1 MLQYIYKNSFSL
13 NLFYYYF
20 SFWHGCP
27 RCYPGDARQLKCG
40 TRTMEDL
47 HVATQLRLHDLE
59 HQHGYEVHFKWECDF
74 RRELKHDPELKQ
86 QYDKIFIPGHL
97 DPRIHSL
104 RGGRTEPFAFSHLC
118 QLDDEEI
125 FLLDIVCYSIFK
137 SKRTFM
143 NFCF

>member
-1 MLQYIYKNSFSL
+1 MLKFQRLFKDLSELPNRKLDIIANCLTIASACISFFL
-13 NLFYYYF
+13 ANFVEE
-20 SFWHGCP
+20 
-27 RCYPGDARQLKCG
+27 DDK
-40 TRTMEDL
+40 RT
-47 HVATQLRLHDLE
+47 
-59 HQHGYEVHFKWECDF
+59 
-74 RRELKHDPELKQ
+74 RRELKHDPRLKQ